1 MMDKQEKQ
9 QHKEKTINNE
19 DYRFLTYRLD
29 QLEINLLKGQEKLEF
44 EYKEQNKQIMQ
55 TLQVMQQG
63 QNQQLKNI
71 TEVTQRLY
79 AIEEK
84 SKGIDPLKEATTSH
98 AERIKE
104 LERRLDIY
112 KVITIGIITTLVGAG
127 LLEIVRMIH

>member
-1 MMDKQEKQ
+1 MMNKQDPE
-9 QHKEKTINNE
+9 KEKTINNE
-19 DYRFLTYRLD
+19 DYRFLAYRLD

-71 TEVTQRLY
+71 TEVTQRVY
-79 AIEEK
+79 AVEEK
-84 SKGIDPLKEATTSH
+84 SKYIDKIKEATTSH

-112 KVITIGIITTLVGAG
+112 KVITIGIITTLFGAG

>member
-1 MMDKQEKQ
+1 MMNKQDPE
-9 QHKEKTINNE
+9 KEKTINNE
-19 DYRFLTYRLD
+19 DYRFLAYRLD

-71 TEVTQRLY
+71 TEVTQRVY

-84 SKGIDPLKEATTSH
+84 SKCIDPLKESTTSH